1 MPQII
6 FHMFLVDQY
15 YVWVDM
21 SSEERDVDDYI
32 FTSTNEQSTPY
43 IEWNDPAEDRS
54 INRCASL
61 TTDTEFKLTAT
72 HCSYGRRKYVCES
85 EGN

>member
-1 MPQII
+1 MRINVAV
-6 FHMFLVDQY
+6 FSVRMF
-15 YVWVDM
+15 WIWIDM
-21 SSEERDVDDYI
+21 SSEGRDVDDYI

-43 IEWNDPAEDRS
+43 IEWNDPVEDRS

-72 HCSYGRRKYVCES
+72 HCNDQLKYLCEF
-85 EGN
+85 EGS

>member
-1 MPQII
+1 MQLI
-6 FHMFLVDQY
+6 LVGQY
-15 YVWVDM
+15 DVWVDM
-21 SSEERDVDDYI
+21 SSEGRNLDDYV
-32 FTSTNEQSTPY
+32 FTSTNEGSTPY
-43 IEWNDPAEDRS
+43 IEWNNPDEDRS